1 MMNRIRKKQNFSI
14 IFNYLIENCIKLI
27 YLNYIKT
34 NELKCDQKKFINII
48 EKVKIEYNQK
58 KIDLSKFHSLKK
70 IN

>member
-34 NELKCDQKKFINII
+34 NELKCD
-48 EKVKIEYNQK
+48 
-58 KIDLSKFHSLKK
+58 
-70 IN
+70 